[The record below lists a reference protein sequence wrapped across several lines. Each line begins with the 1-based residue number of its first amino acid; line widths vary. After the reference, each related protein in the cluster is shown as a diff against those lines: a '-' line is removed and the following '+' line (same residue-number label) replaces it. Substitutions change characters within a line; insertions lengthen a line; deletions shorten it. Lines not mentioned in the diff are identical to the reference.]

1 MVLNLFCV
9 VRLRFTRLFCVF
21 FKEMFLWNIRAPP
34 ARVPYA
40 KTFPR
45 KVLATLLRTIFLNF
59 SRPAGRDQRL
69 CLWNSP
75 PFEKGG
81 PKLLSPGQY
90 KIGARENFSPA
101 PRFFFILSAATALPR
116 GCGHPISSA
125 RAARRSASAHRPLSL
140 RAWSCTGVPLR

>member
-21 FKEMFLWNIRAPP
+21 FKEMFLRNIRAPP

-59 SRPAGRDQRL
+59 SRSAGRDGGSAPRPRRL
-69 CLWNSP
+69 LKKAAQNFYPLANTKSGRRR
-75 PFEKGG
+75 KI
-81 PKLLSPGQY
+81 LL
-90 KIGARENFSPA
+90 R

-116 GCGHPISSA
+116 AYEHPISSA
-125 RAARRSASAHRPLSL
+125 RAAQRSASAHRPLSL
-140 RAWSCTGVPLR
+140 RAWSCTGVPPR